1 MDSTAGAVIASSTM
15 LATTTLVVTGLL
27 WFSNSLQRERRSADR
42 AAVNLQRELHSE
54 VAELSSR
61 VGAMQRLLEGL
72 D

>member
-1 MDSTAGAVIASSTM
+1 M
-15 LATTTLVVTGLL
+15 LATTTLVVTGLVWL
-27 WFSNSLQRERRSADR
+27 SHSLQRERRTEDR
-42 AAVNLQRELHSE
+42 TAVKLQRELRSE